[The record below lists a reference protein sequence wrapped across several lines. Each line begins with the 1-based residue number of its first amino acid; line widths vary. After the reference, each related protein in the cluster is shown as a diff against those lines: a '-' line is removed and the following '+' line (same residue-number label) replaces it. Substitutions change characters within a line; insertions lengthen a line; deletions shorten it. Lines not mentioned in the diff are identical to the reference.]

1 MIDTKL
7 YEGLFVKLELID
19 NRVHCT
25 WTHTHPEGP
34 HIYHIDMSKAHF
46 KEFTRKLLLMTE
58 LEL

>member
-19 NRVHCT
+19 NHVRCT
-25 WTHTHPEGP
+25 WTHEHPEGP
-34 HIYHIDMSKAHF
+34 HIYIIKMTRAQF
-46 KEFTRKLLLMTE
+46 KEFTKKLILMTE